1 MYVYTYSYMNR
12 TDQNSSTFTKK
23 IVFRYFQVYLYKM
36 IQTKIGNT
44 KSLYIIYI
52 LNITPCI
59 E

>member
-23 IVFRYFQVYLYKM
+23 IVFKYFQVYLYKM
-36 IQTKIGNT
+36 TQTKIGNT

-52 LNITPCI
+52 LNITTCI